1 MAGLV
6 KGDNLPEISFM
17 KQFSLILNL
26 VLLVAVAVLYY
37 LHFSVP
43 PRPFVQAH
51 TGAGFSKDSSGA
63 QHPVIAYVELDSLNN
78 NLNFIKDR
86 KKLLE
91 DEQKR
96 YNNEYEGSI
105 RALQAERDRFIKN
118 SNSITQLQ
126 SDEFQK
132 SFRAKVEE
140 VERLK
145 QERTQT
151 LVDRSA
157 RMMEEIQS
165 QIRKFMKE
173 YNRSKNYQYVLA
185 TGTGLDYMFYRDS
198 ALNITP
204 EVIKGLNE
212 QLKPT
217 SK

>member
-1 MAGLV
+1 MAGLA
-6 KGDNLPEISFM
+6 KGNNLPEISFM
-17 KQFSLILNL
+17 KQLSLVLNLILL
-26 VLLVAVAVLYY
+26 AAVAVLYY
-37 LHFSVP
+37 LHFSV
-43 PRPFVQAH
+43 RPHQCAQANNK
-51 TGAGFSKDSSGA
+51 GGFSKDSLGA

-78 NLNFIKDR
+78 NLNYIKDR

-96 YNNEYEGSI
+96 YNNEYENSI
-105 RALQAERDRFIKN
+105 RALQSERDQFIKRGN
-118 SNSITQLQ
+118 AITQLE
-126 SDEFQK
+126 SDNFQK

-145 QERTQT
+145 QERNQT

-157 RMMEEIQS
+157 RMMEDIQT

-173 YNRSKNYQYVLA
+173 YNRNKNYQYVLA

-212 QLKPT
+212 QLKPAA
-217 SK
+217 K